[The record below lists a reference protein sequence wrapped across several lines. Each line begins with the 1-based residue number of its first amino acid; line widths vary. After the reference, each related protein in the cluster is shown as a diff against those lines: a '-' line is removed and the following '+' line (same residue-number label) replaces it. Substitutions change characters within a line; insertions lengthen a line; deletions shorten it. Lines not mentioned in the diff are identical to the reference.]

1 MGQKFPGREQR
12 NALTQPGG
20 KMGPVPRDETGHPS
34 RDGDRE
40 ERFVVGI
47 GEGFGKRGRRNRFPS
62 DGDKIKQ
69 DIDLVQLETKLRPFQ
84 DVVVFGKDPG
94 VETERRFAG
103 GNHADDL
110 AARPEWGQKARH
122 QDVRV
127 EDDVQRR
134 RFSRTALISASIS
147 PGEILSVPCSTDRR

>member
-1 MGQKFPGREQR
+1 MGQKFPGREKR
-12 NALTQPGG
+12 DPLAQPGG
-20 KMGPVPRDETGHPS
+20 KMGPVPRDETGDPS
-34 RDGDRE
+34 RDGDRKK
-40 ERFVVGI
+40 RFVVGI
-47 GEGFGKRGRRNRFPS
+47 GEGFRKGGRRNRFPS
-62 DGDKIKQ
+62 DGDKVKQ
-69 DIDLVQLETKLRPFQ
+69 GIDLVRLETKLRPFQ

-110 AARPEWGQKARH
+110 AARPERGQQARH

-127 EDDVQRR
+127 EDDPQRR

-147 PGEILSVPCSTDRR
+147 PGEIVSVPCSTDRR